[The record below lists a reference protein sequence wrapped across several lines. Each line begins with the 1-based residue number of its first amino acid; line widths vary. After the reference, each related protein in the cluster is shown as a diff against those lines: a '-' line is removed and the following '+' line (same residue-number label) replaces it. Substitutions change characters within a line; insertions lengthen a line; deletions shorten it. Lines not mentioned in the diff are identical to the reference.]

1 MLFNRYRVS
10 VLQDK
15 ELWGWMA
22 VMLCCAVLCLVAQS
36 CLTLFNLMDCSPTGF
51 LSPWGF
57 SRQGYW
63 SGSPCP
69 PPGNLSNPGIKPRSP
84 ALQADSLQ
92 SELQG
97 KPKNTGRGSLSLLQG
112 IFLTLGLL
120 SCRQILYWLRYQ
132 ESSMVVM
139 VVQ

>member
-1 MLFNRYRVS
+1 
-10 VLQDK
+10 
-15 ELWGWMA
+15 
-22 VMLCCAVLCLVAQS
+22 
-36 CLTLFNLMDCSPTGF
+36 MDCSPPGF

-92 SELQG
+92 SELPG

-120 SCRQILYWLRYQ
+120 SCRQILYWLSYQ